1 MPPGLFGIK
10 KRKRLTTLSSTQ
22 LSRLACT
29 RRGRVLSCAK
39 CLGFFMAKKAGRRSA
54 ADLAAPRFIAAMQPT
69 RKLRADELRVWD
81 RVIGSWPR
89 DHWIHSDAETLTQYC
104 AICVAFDLARK
115 RDDLSA
121 MEKAGRLSLSYA
133 TKLRI
138 TPQSRYD
145 WKGAHREANRGR
157 QNEASSERLL
167 GGVETWKRK
176 TTQ

>member
-1 MPPGLFGIK
+1 MPKNSG
-10 KRKRLTTLSSTQ
+10 RK
-22 LSRLACT
+22 
-29 RRGRVLSCAK
+29 
-39 CLGFFMAKKAGRRSA
+39 SA
-54 ADLAAPRFIAAMQPT
+54 ADLAAPRFFPVIQPT
-69 RKLRADELRVWD
+69 RKLCADEQRVWD

-104 AICVAFDLARK
+104 AICVAFDSARK
-115 RDDLSA
+115 RDDLSD

-167 GGVETWKRK
+167 GGIEIWKPK